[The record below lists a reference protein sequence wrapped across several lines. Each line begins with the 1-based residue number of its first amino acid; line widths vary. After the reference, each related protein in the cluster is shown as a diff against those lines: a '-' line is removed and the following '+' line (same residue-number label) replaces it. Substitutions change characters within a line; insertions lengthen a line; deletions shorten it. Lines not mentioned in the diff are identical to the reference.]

1 MKKKGFLGYRQY
13 VIAGLLIALAA
24 VGTTALYSSRQEK
37 EREQMEAELAE
48 EMQKQ
53 ADDIAAEESS
63 EQSAEAS
70 ALVPPKQSLNE
81 MENEL
86 DDPAVT
92 AELAEENNAAETEET
107 EAAQTK
113 AEGEMETEETTTQQ
127 EEVQTTTTVSSGLHF
142 DADTGL
148 MWPMEGNVILDY
160 SMDSTV
166 YFATL
171 DQYKY
176 NPAVII
182 AGEVND
188 KVYAVAKGQIKSI
201 ENDEV
206 TGCTVTVDLGDGYEA
221 VYGQLKELNFAKGDY
236 VEAGHVLGYVG
247 EPTKYFTVEGSN
259 LYFELDKDG
268 TPVDPV
274 AYFE

>member
-1 MKKKGFLGYRQY
+1 MKKKGFLGYKQY

-24 VGTTALYSSRQEK
+24 VGTTALYSSKQEK
-37 EREQMEAELAE
+37 EREQMEAQLAE

-53 ADDIAAEESS
+53 TDDIAAQEDS

-70 ALVPPKQSLNE
+70 ALVPPKQSDRMDESIMQNT
-81 MENEL
+81 NEL

-92 AELAEENNAAETEET
+92 AELAEETESTETEDT
-107 EAAQTK
+107 EQT
-113 AEGEMETEETTTQQ
+113 QS
-127 EEVQTTTTVSSGLHF
+127 VQTANTAQKLHF
-142 DADTGL
+142 SEEL
-148 MWPMEGNVILDY
+148 LWPMEGNVIINY

-166 YFATL
+166 YFPTL

-182 AGEVND
+182 SGEVND
-188 KVYAVAKGQIKSI
+188 KVYAVAQGQIKSI

-221 VYGQLKELNFAKGDY
+221 VYGQLKELNFAEGDY
-236 VEAGHVLGYVG
+236 VEAGHVLGYIG
-247 EPTKYFTVEGSN
+247 EPTKYFAVEGSN
-259 LYFELDKDG
+259 LYFELDKEG